1 MMNLDGTSTI
11 FKKGISALCLDAR
24 KASKLPAGHPEGLI
38 CAFSNI
44 YSAAFRAMHCVK
56 NNQPPCSGGISGWDF
71 PGMDEGITGIA
82 FVEAIL
88 KSNKSSEK
96 WIKVIL

>member
-1 MMNLDGTSTI
+1 
-11 FKKGISALCLDAR
+11 
-24 KASKLPAGHPEGLI
+24 
-38 CAFSNI
+38 
-44 YSAAFRAMHCVK
+44 
-56 NNQPPCSGGISGWDF
+56 
-71 PGMDEGITGIA
+71 MDEGITGIA